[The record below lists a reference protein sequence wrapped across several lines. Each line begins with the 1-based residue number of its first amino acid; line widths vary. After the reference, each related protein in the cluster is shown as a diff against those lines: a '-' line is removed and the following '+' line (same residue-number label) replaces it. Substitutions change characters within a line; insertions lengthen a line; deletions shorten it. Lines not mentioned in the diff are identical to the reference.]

1 MSDPNINELNPNHPV
16 TQFSRDQWVKIVALL
31 MIMDNKTSI
40 KIPRSVIDKA
50 FIRSGQLNVTIQFND
65 REGILL
71 RLVGNEE
78 AERLAKEEGGL
89 PI

>member
-1 MSDPNINELNPNHPV
+1 MNDSNINELNPNHPV
-16 TQFSRDQWVKIVALL
+16 TQFARDQWVKIVALL
-31 MIMDNKTSI
+31 MMMENKTSI
-40 KIPRSVIDKA
+40 QIPRHVIDKA
-50 FIRSGQLNVTIQFND
+50 FIKSGNLNVTIQFDD